1 MMQHKIMLRH
11 DEVKDFVTHASKS
24 PYDIDIF
31 YNSFIVDAKSIL
43 GVYGLDFTK
52 ELTVRI
58 NGFDPEFE
66 KYLKKYAV
74 AC

>member
-11 DEVKDFVTHASKS
+11 DEVKDFVSHASKS

-52 ELTVRI
+52 E
-58 NGFDPEFE
+58 
-66 KYLKKYAV
+66 
-74 AC
+74 

>member
-31 YNSFIVDAKSIL
+31 YNSFIVFCINLRIYRRVFRCLEQFFDPWCIRIGFYK
-43 GVYGLDFTK
+43 G
-52 ELTVRI
+52 I
-58 NGFDPEFE
+58 NG
-66 KYLKKYAV
+66 KN
-74 AC
+74 